1 MAQKLIKVNLRG
13 YNCRGIYF
21 EDSQGLFESNQI
33 DDTQPH
39 QKIRVPFKIV
49 LRSTVL
55 RKGKPVTSKKT
66 FLFDEV
72 GITFKR
78 AVERVSTQRE
88 AFKEEVATTNKAKI
102 NKKILSLREAWDDY
116 ISERESNGK
125 LSAKNISNQK
135 YIFNKHLAG
144 IEEYS
149 VNEIETSDL
158 QSIVNSMLSSGAAP
172 RTAKNIKDYLRPF
185 FKAIKVRT
193 NPAIDIELPSF
204 DNTVYFEL
212 PDEKAKALISAMRNY
227 PEPLVRGIFSFLLD
241 GRRLGEVLLLEWSS
255 IDFENQVYTV
265 QSFTTK
271 NRKTAQYSL
280 RDDTALILQELV
292 VESKYIFY
300 ARSDKDKPISPD
312 TFRWHWKKILNEL
325 DIKMRIHD
333 IRHLIGGVL
342 VNSGATLE
350 EIAAV
355 LGHSSTNVTKR
366 YSNVKKETASKAVN
380 RFHEAMR

>member
-21 EDSQGLFESNQI
+21 EDSQGLFGFNII

-39 QKIRVPFKIV
+39 QKIKVPFKIV
-49 LRSTVL
+49 LRSTAL

-72 GITFKR
+72 GTTFKR

-88 AFKEEVATTNKAKI
+88 AFKEEVATISKAKT
-102 NKKILSLREAWDDY
+102 NKKIPSLREAWDDY

-135 YIFNKHLAG
+135 YIFNKHLSG

-149 VNEIETSDL
+149 INKIELSDL
-158 QSIVNSMLSSGAAP
+158 QCIINSILASGSAP

-185 FKAIKVRT
+185 FKAMKIMP

-212 PDEKAKALISAMRNY
+212 SDEKAKALINAMKNY
-227 PEPLVRGIFSFLLD
+227 SEPLIKGIFSFLLD

-255 IDFENQVYTV
+255 IDFENEVYTV

-271 NRKTAQYSL
+271 NRKTAQYGL
-280 RDDTALILQELV
+280 RDDTAIILQELV
-292 VESKYIFY
+292 MESKYIFH

-380 RFHEAMR
+380 RFHEVMS